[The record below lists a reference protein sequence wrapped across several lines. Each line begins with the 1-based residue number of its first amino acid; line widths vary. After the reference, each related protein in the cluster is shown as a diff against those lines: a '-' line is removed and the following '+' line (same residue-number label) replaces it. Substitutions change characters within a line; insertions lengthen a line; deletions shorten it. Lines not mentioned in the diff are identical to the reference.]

1 MSYCS
6 LYRGLSLN
14 SKDGQDKLDASREFK
29 RFDSNSKL
37 RSRIQFRSGFYFPF
51 LIDSRDFA
59 NKADGSSRLAVKG
72 IQDKYLVTVNW
83 PPEKDSAS
91 LSPHF
96 NISGVDLLS
105 FNKDFACHVTNQ
117 MMKRKVKPAGQ

>member
-6 LYRGLSLN
+6 LHRSLSLD

-37 RSRIQFRSGFYFPF
+37 RSRIQFRWGFYFPF

-59 NKADGSSRLAVKG
+59 NKADGSS
-72 IQDKYLVTVNW
+72 
-83 PPEKDSAS
+83 
-91 LSPHF
+91 
-96 NISGVDLLS
+96 SGERNSRQV
-105 FNKDFACHVTNQ
+105 F
-117 MMKRKVKPAGQ
+117 GYG